1 MSKKADKWIMGI
13 ILLIP
18 IVCLGYLY
26 QNGIISINKG
36 AGTASSKESSSQTE
50 SPLPTELQ
58 ERRHN
63 LSAEDATPDER
74 DRARLEDLRRKLYVL
89 EQIRTEEIR
98 GIRSGFY
105 AWGPIASEL
114 QIKYERLKREYE
126 LLRSSIDGGSRS
138 NTNFIPNLNS
148 FASVPLTN
156 KTQPLP
162 HDGLF
167 IRRNN
172 EFGTKLHVGI
182 KDLIDQGVSIDQTL
196 IRFDDFVALNSDRVP
211 LPQSGQSLA
220 VSYGIAPIPLSQKRD
235 DRATH
240 YLEIALRASDVAPAG
255 HRKTQAPPVNYIFV
269 IDTSSSM
276 SGEKLDTVKS
286 TIRELFKRMRK
297 DDVLGIVE
305 FNNQPRTLLKATRVG
320 KFSRN
325 EFSRIISNLTAG
337 GGTDIN
343 IGLSFGIDEIGRYES
358 DASLNQIFLFSD
370 GQPSSGETDWI
381 KIRQNVDKKT
391 RGDIR
396 LSTFAFG
403 TDANTRE
410 LDALAGLTGGK
421 SNFIADPTDTEEIHL
436 SLQEE
441 LNRREHLAGMNV
453 QLKVEIDRD
462 IPIYHLYGHD
472 QITDPRRRA
481 AVVQDIENVKNE
493 AEAELGVTPAA
504 DLVTDEKGIR
514 IFVPDLAVGET
525 YWVVFELA
533 IPEGKRQSPVGKTTV
548 QYVDTF
554 ARKNRKSEFPLSA
567 SGKLPADLVVE
578 HALGLWTSEVAFYA
592 LEDLYQNDVD
602 TAKKRI
608 EKHVDLLTAANDKL
622 SSEQIADDKITL
634 KKFVSLAE
642 NLGKVKAASDV
653 SPQRYNTFVTH
664 QLSQFGKVRNG
675 YFRTNYSPNP

>member
-1 MSKKADKWIMGI
+1 MNKKAVKWIKNGS
-13 ILLIP
+13 ILLILSGL
-18 IVCLGYLY
+18 CCFYLY
-26 QNGIISINKG
+26 QRIIISKED
-36 AGTASSKESSSQTE
+36 TKLSSPTE
-50 SPLPTELQ
+50 SPSDTEFPSSPFGFGMYDFSQ
-58 ERRHN
+58 SGSTEFVQPKAPPDAPKGRERGTGMADLWMIEN
-63 LSAEDATPDER
+63 IDIDSVLSNGP
-74 DRARLEDLRRKLYVL
+74 RLE
-89 EQIRTEEIR
+89 T
-98 GIRSGFY
+98 S
-105 AWGPIASEL
+105 
-114 QIKYERLKREYE
+114 
-126 LLRSSIDGGSRS
+126 
-138 NTNFIPNLNS
+138 
-148 FASVPLTN
+148 ASVPLISKN
-156 KTQPLP
+156 QPLP

-172 EFGTKLHVGI
+172 EFGTKLDVGI

-276 SGEKLDTVKS
+276 SGEKLDTVKAA
-286 TIRELFKRMRK
+286 IRELFKRMRK

-305 FNNQPRTLLKATRVG
+305 FNNQPRTLLKATPVG
-320 KFSRN
+320 KISRN

-337 GGTDIN
+337 GGTDLN

-370 GQPSSGETDWI
+370 GQPTSGERDWM
-381 KIRQNVDKKT
+381 KIRHNVDKKT

-403 TDANTRE
+403 ANANTRE
-410 LDALAGLTGGK
+410 LDSLAGLTGGK
-421 SNFIADPTDTEEIHL
+421 SSFIADPTDTEEIHL

-472 QITDPRRRA
+472 QITDPRRKA
-481 AVVQDIENVKNE
+481 AVLQDLENVKKE

-504 DLVTDEKGIR
+504 DLVTEEKGIR

>member
-1 MSKKADKWIMGI
+1 MSPKRFKWIIGVGGI
-13 ILLIP
+13 ILITSSLLLGLYMKRKHNIDHRSNKVDIP
-18 IVCLGYLY
+18 AKL
-26 QNGIISINKG
+26 
-36 AGTASSKESSSQTE
+36 
-50 SPLPTELQ
+50 
-58 ERRHN
+58 
-63 LSAEDATPDER
+63 ATPEEEA
-74 DRARLEDLRRKLYVL
+74 RARLEDLRHQLYVL
-89 EQIRTEEIR
+89 EQRRTEEIR
-98 GIRSGFY
+98 GIRSGVHG
-105 AWGPIASEL
+105 AGPIASQL
-114 QIKYERLKREYE
+114 QREYEDLKREYE
-126 LLRSSIDGGSRS
+126 LLRSSIDGGSVYT
-138 NTNFIPNLNS
+138 TNFSPKFNIS
-148 FASVPLTN
+148 ASLPLTN
-156 KTQPLP
+156 QTQPLP

-172 EFGTKLHVGI
+172 EFGTKLDVGI

-196 IRFDDFVALNSDRVP
+196 IRFDDFVASNSDRVP
-211 LPQSGQSLA
+211 LPQSDQSLA
-220 VSYGIAPIPLSQKRD
+220 ISYGIAPIPLSQKRE

-240 YLEIALRASDVAPAG
+240 YLEIALRSSDVAPAG

-269 IDTSSSM
+269 IDTSGSM
-276 SGEKLDTVKS
+276 SGEKLDTVKAA
-286 TIRELFKRMRK
+286 IRELFKRMRK

-305 FNNQPRTLLKATRVG
+305 FNNQARTLLKATPVG
-320 KFSRN
+320 KISRN
-325 EFSRIISNLTAG
+325 EFSRIISNLTAD

-358 DASLNQIFLFSD
+358 DASLNHIFLFSD
-370 GQPSSGETDWI
+370 GQPTSGETDWI

-403 TDANTRE
+403 ANANTRE

-421 SNFIADPTDTEEIHL
+421 SNFIADPTDTQEIHL

-472 QITDPRRRA
+472 LIIDPRRRA
-481 AVVQDIENVKNE
+481 AVLQDLENVKKDV
-493 AEAELGVTPAA
+493 EAELGVTPAA

-533 IPEGKRQSPVGKTTV
+533 IPEGKRQSPVGKTMV

-554 ARKNRKSEFPLSA
+554 ARKNRKSEFQLSA

-608 EKHVDLLTAANDKL
+608 EKHVALLSAANDKL

-642 NLGKVKAASDV
+642 NLGKVKISSDD
-653 SPQRYNTFVTH
+653 SSQRSNILLIH
-664 QLSQFGKVRNG
+664 GLNKFGRSKSG
-675 YFRTNYSPNP
+675 YFRNTYYPNP